1 MHRHPAIALAEI
13 DQIRADA
20 ADRADF
26 DHSRMALEYPDD
38 PGDPAFGQHFVQDVG
53 LTYPGLRTGG
63 WRIVDH
69 DGERTRQT
77 ALLHGKAG

>member
-13 DQIRADA
+13 DQIRTDA
-20 ADRADF
+20 ADRADS

-53 LTYPGLRTGG
+53 LTYPGLRPGG
-63 WRIVDH
+63 RRVVDH
-69 DGERTRQT
+69 DCERTRQN
-77 ALLHGKAG
+77 ALLHRKPG